1 MKKWN
6 IKVEMD
12 LGCCECLISRYYEGI
27 EAKSFEQAERIAFHK
42 FIQDAIILRT
52 VTKEFITKPY
62 WMDIAPED
70 YEKMLRRKNNGI

>member
-12 LGCCECLISRYYEGI
+12 QGCCVCLISRYYEGI

-42 FIQDAIILRT
+42 FIQDAIIPQT
-52 VTKEFITKPY
+52 ITKEFITKPY